1 MQQRV
6 QRFGLH
12 GQALS
17 DELVG
22 QADALVELATAR

>member
-22 QADALVELATAR
+22 QAGVARWL